1 MKYIKLLMLLAVV
14 TFFGACSSDDD
25 SWNSA
30 ADVTVSMKNPTMV
43 IKENMGLTNVPIE
56 VKGKTNGNV
65 YVTLAVKEVGKKP
78 AKEDVHYYITDK
90 TISISDSIGYVEV
103 EPVDNDEINADRTF
117 EITIVE
123 AKGAKIGNATTQVS
137 LKDNDSQIYEKLQ
150 GKWKL
155 TGVSRQGAP
164 MESVVKIIG
173 ASDEEDGDYN
183 NTLYMTGM
191 AVSSSS
197 ARLSFHYDED
207 TKQGLKPADIYSGEK
222 GYEALCKRSDIDL
235 VYIAADWNHNFSARH
250 AEGIHTVVL
259 NEVEFP
265 GIVLQ
270 IIGVSVLLEISFH
283 GSSQSLSY
291 SYHLSSLRCIGRF
304 LRRSHVLGIFLIR
317 QAQHLCI

>member
-65 YVTLAVKEVGKKP
+65 YVTLAVKEVGSNP

-103 EPVDNDEINADRTF
+103 EPVDDDGINADRTF

-123 AKGAKIGNATTQVS
+123 AKGAEIGNATTQVS

-183 NTLYMTGM
+183 NTLYLTGM
-191 AVSSSS
+191 AVNSSS
-197 ARLSFHYDED
+197 ARLSFHYDEK
-207 TKQGLKPADIYSGEK
+207 TKQGYVAFDNLGKYNFIEGYDFTKDLGIMGNIVLSNLSNGSLTTTPIKGTWSEDCKEIVFDQDQVLFGGIYTTGGTFT
-222 GYEALCKRSDIDL
+222 GYEF
-235 VYIAADWNHNFSARH
+235 FSVTK
-250 AEGIHTVVL
+250 IKLTKVK
-259 NEVEFP
+259 
-265 GIVLQ
+265 
-270 IIGVSVLLEISFH
+270 
-283 GSSQSLSY
+283 
-291 SYHLSSLRCIGRF
+291 
-304 LRRSHVLGIFLIR
+304 
-317 QAQHLCI
+317 

>member
-1 MKYIKLLMLLAVV
+1 MLLAVV

-56 VKGKTNGNV
+56 VKGKANGNV

-103 EPVDNDEINADRTF
+103 EPVDDDEINDDRTF

-155 TGVSRQGAP
+155 TAVNRQGAP
-164 MESVVKIIG
+164 LESVVKIIG
-173 ASDEEDGDYN
+173 ASDEKDGDYN
-183 NTLYMTGM
+183 HTLYLTGM

-197 ARLSFHYDED
+197 ARLSFNAKDGYVAFDNLGKYNFIEGYDF
-207 TKQGLKPADIYSGEK
+207 TKDLGIMGNIVLNNLSNGSLTTTPIKGTWSDDCKEIVFDQDQVLFGGIYTTGGTFT
-222 GYEALCKRSDIDL
+222 GYEF
-235 VYIAADWNHNFSARH
+235 FSVTK
-250 AEGIHTVVL
+250 IKLTKVK
-259 NEVEFP
+259 
-265 GIVLQ
+265 
-270 IIGVSVLLEISFH
+270 
-283 GSSQSLSY
+283 
-291 SYHLSSLRCIGRF
+291 
-304 LRRSHVLGIFLIR
+304 
-317 QAQHLCI
+317 

>member
-1 MKYIKLLMLLAVV
+1 MLLAVV

-65 YVTLAVKEVGKKP
+65 YVTLAVKEVGSNP

-173 ASDEEDGDYN
+173 ASDEKDGDYN
-183 NTLYMTGM
+183 HTLYLTGM

-197 ARLSFHYDED
+197 ARLSFHYDEK
-207 TKQGLKPADIYSGEK
+207 TKQGYVAFDNLGKYNFIEGYDFTKDLNIMGNIVLSNLSNGSLTTTPIKGTWSEDCKEIVFDQDQVLFGGIYTTGGTFT
-222 GYEALCKRSDIDL
+222 GYEF
-235 VYIAADWNHNFSARH
+235 FSVTK
-250 AEGIHTVVL
+250 IKLTKVK
-259 NEVEFP
+259 
-265 GIVLQ
+265 
-270 IIGVSVLLEISFH
+270 
-283 GSSQSLSY
+283 
-291 SYHLSSLRCIGRF
+291 
-304 LRRSHVLGIFLIR
+304 
-317 QAQHLCI
+317 

>member
-1 MKYIKLLMLLAVV
+1 MLLAVV

-103 EPVDNDEINADRTF
+103 EPVDDDEINDDRTF

-173 ASDEEDGDYN
+173 ASDEKDGDYN
-183 NTLYMTGM
+183 HTLYLTGR

-197 ARLSFHYDED
+197 ARLSFNAKDGYVAFDNLGKYNFIEGYDFTKDLGIMGNIVLSNLSNGSLTTTPIKGTWSED
-207 TKQGLKPADIYSGEK
+207 CKEIVFDQDQVLFGGIYTTGGSFT
-222 GYEALCKRSDIDL
+222 GYEF
-235 VYIAADWNHNFSARH
+235 FSVTK
-250 AEGIHTVVL
+250 IKLTKVK
-259 NEVEFP
+259 
-265 GIVLQ
+265 
-270 IIGVSVLLEISFH
+270 
-283 GSSQSLSY
+283 
-291 SYHLSSLRCIGRF
+291 
-304 LRRSHVLGIFLIR
+304 
-317 QAQHLCI
+317 

>member
-14 TFFGACSSDDD
+14 TFFGACSSNDD
-25 SWNSA
+25 SWNTAS
-30 ADVTVSMKNPTMV
+30 DVTVSMKNPTMV

-56 VKGKTNGNV
+56 VKGETNGNV
-65 YVTLAVKEVGKKP
+65 YVTLEVKEVGKNP

-103 EPVDNDEINADRTF
+103 EPVDDDEINADRTF

-155 TGVSRQGAP
+155 TAVSRQGAP

-173 ASDEEDGDYN
+173 ASDNSDADYN
-183 NTLYMTGM
+183 HTLYLTGM

-197 ARLSFHYDED
+197 ARLSFKED
-207 TKQGLKPADIYSGEK
+207 TKEITFDNLGKYNFIEGYDFTQSPELGIMGNIVLSNLSNGSLTTTPIKGTWSEDCKEIVFDQDQVLFGGIYTPGGTFT
-222 GYEALCKRSDIDL
+222 GYEF
-235 VYIAADWNHNFSARH
+235 FSVTK
-250 AEGIHTVVL
+250 IKLTKVK
-259 NEVEFP
+259 
-265 GIVLQ
+265 
-270 IIGVSVLLEISFH
+270 
-283 GSSQSLSY
+283 
-291 SYHLSSLRCIGRF
+291 
-304 LRRSHVLGIFLIR
+304 
-317 QAQHLCI
+317 

>member
-65 YVTLAVKEVGKKP
+65 YVTLAVKEVGSNP

-173 ASDEEDGDYN
+173 ASDEKDGDYN
-183 NTLYMTGM
+183 NTLYLTGM

-197 ARLSFHYDED
+197 ARLSFHYDEK
-207 TKQGLKPADIYSGEK
+207 TKQGYVAFDNLGKYNFIEGYDFTKDLGIMGNIVLSNLSNGQLTSTPIKGTWSEDCKEIVFDQDQVLFGGIYKPSGTFT
-222 GYEALCKRSDIDL
+222 GYEF
-235 VYIAADWNHNFSARH
+235 FSVTK
-250 AEGIHTVVL
+250 IKLTKVK
-259 NEVEFP
+259 
-265 GIVLQ
+265 
-270 IIGVSVLLEISFH
+270 
-283 GSSQSLSY
+283 
-291 SYHLSSLRCIGRF
+291 
-304 LRRSHVLGIFLIR
+304 
-317 QAQHLCI
+317 

>member
-65 YVTLAVKEVGKKP
+65 YVTLAVKEVGSNP

-103 EPVDNDEINADRTF
+103 EPVDDDEINADRTF

-123 AKGAKIGNATTQVS
+123 AKGAEIGNATTQVS

-173 ASDEEDGDYN
+173 ASDEKDGDYN
-183 NTLYMTGM
+183 NTLYLTGM

-197 ARLSFHYDED
+197 ARLSFHYDEK
-207 TKQGLKPADIYSGEK
+207 TKQGYVAFDNLGKYNFIEGYDFTKDLGIMGNIVLSNLSNGSLTTTPIKGTWSEDCKEIVFDQDQVLFGGIYTTGGTFT
-222 GYEALCKRSDIDL
+222 GYEF
-235 VYIAADWNHNFSARH
+235 FSVTK
-250 AEGIHTVVL
+250 IKLTKVK
-259 NEVEFP
+259 
-265 GIVLQ
+265 
-270 IIGVSVLLEISFH
+270 
-283 GSSQSLSY
+283 
-291 SYHLSSLRCIGRF
+291 
-304 LRRSHVLGIFLIR
+304 
-317 QAQHLCI
+317 

>member
-1 MKYIKLLMLLAVV
+1 MLLAVV

-43 IKENMGLTNVPIE
+43 IKENMGLTNVPIKVE
-56 VKGKTNGNV
+56 GKTNGNV
-65 YVTLAVKEVGKKP
+65 YVTLAVKEVGSNP

-103 EPVDNDEINADRTF
+103 EPVDDDEINADRTF
-117 EITIVE
+117 AITIVE

-137 LKDNDSQIYEKLQ
+137 LRDNDSQIYEKLQ

-155 TGVSRQGAP
+155 TGVSRQGTP

-183 NTLYMTGM
+183 NTLYLTGM

-197 ARLSFHYDED
+197 ARLSFDEKTKEIAFDNLGKYNFIEGYDFTKDLGFMGNIMLHNLSNGSLTSTPIKGTWSED
-207 TKQGLKPADIYSGEK
+207 CKEIVFDQDQVLFGGIYTPGGTFT
-222 GYEALCKRSDIDL
+222 GYEF
-235 VYIAADWNHNFSARH
+235 FSVTK
-250 AEGIHTVVL
+250 IKLTKVK
-259 NEVEFP
+259 
-265 GIVLQ
+265 
-270 IIGVSVLLEISFH
+270 
-283 GSSQSLSY
+283 
-291 SYHLSSLRCIGRF
+291 
-304 LRRSHVLGIFLIR
+304 
-317 QAQHLCI
+317 

>member
-65 YVTLAVKEVGKKP
+65 YVTLAVKEVGSNP

-103 EPVDNDEINADRTF
+103 EPVDDDEINDDRTF

-173 ASDEEDGDYN
+173 ASDEKDGDYN
-183 NTLYMTGM
+183 HTLYLTGM

-197 ARLSFHYDED
+197 ARLSFDEKTKEIAFDNLGKYNFIEGYDFTKDLGIMGNIVLNNLSNGSLTTTPIKGTWSED
-207 TKQGLKPADIYSGEK
+207 CKEIVFDQDQVLFGGIYTTGGTFT
-222 GYEALCKRSDIDL
+222 GYEF
-235 VYIAADWNHNFSARH
+235 FSVTK
-250 AEGIHTVVL
+250 IKLTKVK
-259 NEVEFP
+259 
-265 GIVLQ
+265 
-270 IIGVSVLLEISFH
+270 
-283 GSSQSLSY
+283 
-291 SYHLSSLRCIGRF
+291 
-304 LRRSHVLGIFLIR
+304 
-317 QAQHLCI
+317 

>member
-1 MKYIKLLMLLAVV
+1 MLLAVV
-14 TFFGACSSDDD
+14 TFFGACSSDED

-43 IKENMGLTNVPIE
+43 IKENMGLTNVPIKVE
-56 VKGKTNGNV
+56 GKTNGNV
-65 YVTLAVKEVGKKP
+65 YVTLAVKEVGSNP

-103 EPVDNDEINADRTF
+103 EPVDDDEINTDRTF

-173 ASDEEDGDYN
+173 ASDEKDGDYN
-183 NTLYMTGM
+183 HTLYLTGM

-197 ARLSFHYDED
+197 ARLSFDEKNKVIAFDNLGKYNFIEGYDFTKDLNIMGNIVLSNLSNGSLTTTPIKGTWSED
-207 TKQGLKPADIYSGEK
+207 CKEIVFDQDQVLFGGIYTTGGTFT
-222 GYEALCKRSDIDL
+222 GYEF
-235 VYIAADWNHNFSARH
+235 FSVTK
-250 AEGIHTVVL
+250 IKLTKVK
-259 NEVEFP
+259 
-265 GIVLQ
+265 
-270 IIGVSVLLEISFH
+270 
-283 GSSQSLSY
+283 
-291 SYHLSSLRCIGRF
+291 
-304 LRRSHVLGIFLIR
+304 
-317 QAQHLCI
+317 

>member
-65 YVTLAVKEVGKKP
+65 YVTLAVKEVGSNP

-103 EPVDNDEINADRTF
+103 EPVDDDGINADRTF

-123 AKGAKIGNATTQVS
+123 AKGAEIGNATTQVS

-183 NTLYMTGM
+183 NTLYLTGM
-191 AVSSSS
+191 AVNSSS
-197 ARLSFHYDED
+197 ARLSFHYDEK
-207 TKQGLKPADIYSGEK
+207 TKQGYVAFDNLGKYNFIEGYDFTKDLGIMGNIVLSNLSNGSLTTTPIKGTWSEDCKEIVLDQDQVLFGGIYTTGGTFT
-222 GYEALCKRSDIDL
+222 GYEF
-235 VYIAADWNHNFSARH
+235 FSVTK
-250 AEGIHTVVL
+250 IKLTKVK
-259 NEVEFP
+259 
-265 GIVLQ
+265 
-270 IIGVSVLLEISFH
+270 
-283 GSSQSLSY
+283 
-291 SYHLSSLRCIGRF
+291 
-304 LRRSHVLGIFLIR
+304 
-317 QAQHLCI
+317 

>member
-65 YVTLAVKEVGKKP
+65 YVTLAVKEVGSNP

-183 NTLYMTGM
+183 NTLYLTGM

-207 TKQGLKPADIYSGEK
+207 TKQGYVAFD
-222 GYEALCKRSDIDL
+222 
-235 VYIAADWNHNFSARH
+235 N
-250 AEGIHTVVL
+250 
-259 NEVEFP
+259 
-265 GIVLQ
+265 
-270 IIGVSVLLEISFH
+270 
-283 GSSQSLSY
+283 
-291 SYHLSSLRCIGRF
+291 
-304 LRRSHVLGIFLIR
+304 LGK
-317 QAQHLCI
+317 

>member
-1 MKYIKLLMLLAVV
+1 MLLAVV

-65 YVTLAVKEVGKKP
+65 YVTLAVKEVGSNP

-173 ASDEEDGDYN
+173 ASDEKDGDYN
-183 NTLYMTGM
+183 HTLYLTGM

-197 ARLSFHYDED
+197 ARLSFDEKNKVIAFDNLGKYNFIEGYDFTKDLNIMGNIVLSNLSNGSLTTTPIKGTWSED
-207 TKQGLKPADIYSGEK
+207 CKEIVFDQDQVLFGGIYTPGGTFT
-222 GYEALCKRSDIDL
+222 GYEF
-235 VYIAADWNHNFSARH
+235 FSVTK
-250 AEGIHTVVL
+250 IKLTKVK
-259 NEVEFP
+259 
-265 GIVLQ
+265 
-270 IIGVSVLLEISFH
+270 
-283 GSSQSLSY
+283 
-291 SYHLSSLRCIGRF
+291 
-304 LRRSHVLGIFLIR
+304 
-317 QAQHLCI
+317 

>member
-1 MKYIKLLMLLAVV
+1 MLLAVV
-14 TFFGACSSDDD
+14 TFFGACSSNDD
-25 SWNSA
+25 SWNTAS
-30 ADVTVSMKNPTMV
+30 DVTVSMKNPTMV

-56 VKGKTNGNV
+56 VKGETNGNV
-65 YVTLAVKEVGKKP
+65 YVTLEVKEVGKNP

-103 EPVDNDEINADRTF
+103 EPVDDDEINDDRTF

-173 ASDEEDGDYN
+173 ASDEKDGDYN
-183 NTLYMTGM
+183 HTLYLTGM

-197 ARLSFHYDED
+197 ARLSFDEKTKEIAFDNLGKYNFIEGYDFTKDLGIMGNIVLNNLSNGSLTTTPIKGTWSED
-207 TKQGLKPADIYSGEK
+207 CKEIVFDQDQVLFGGIYTTGGTFT
-222 GYEALCKRSDIDL
+222 GYEF
-235 VYIAADWNHNFSARH
+235 FSVTK
-250 AEGIHTVVL
+250 IKLTKVK
-259 NEVEFP
+259 
-265 GIVLQ
+265 
-270 IIGVSVLLEISFH
+270 
-283 GSSQSLSY
+283 
-291 SYHLSSLRCIGRF
+291 
-304 LRRSHVLGIFLIR
+304 
-317 QAQHLCI
+317 

>member
-65 YVTLAVKEVGKKP
+65 YVTLAVKEVGSNP

-103 EPVDNDEINADRTF
+103 EPVDDDEINADRTF

-123 AKGAKIGNATTQVS
+123 AKGAEIGNATTQVS

-173 ASDEEDGDYN
+173 ASDEKDGDYN
-183 NTLYMTGM
+183 NTLYLTGM

-197 ARLSFHYDED
+197 ARLSFHYDEK
-207 TKQGLKPADIYSGEK
+207 TKQGYVAFDNLGKYNFIEGYDFTKYLGIMGNIVLSNLSNGSLTTTPIKGTWSEDCKEIVFDQDQVLFGGIYTTGGTFT
-222 GYEALCKRSDIDL
+222 GYEF
-235 VYIAADWNHNFSARH
+235 FSVTK
-250 AEGIHTVVL
+250 IKLTKVK
-259 NEVEFP
+259 
-265 GIVLQ
+265 
-270 IIGVSVLLEISFH
+270 
-283 GSSQSLSY
+283 
-291 SYHLSSLRCIGRF
+291 
-304 LRRSHVLGIFLIR
+304 
-317 QAQHLCI
+317 

>member
-30 ADVTVSMKNPTMV
+30 ADVTVSMKNSTMV

-65 YVTLAVKEVGKKP
+65 YVTLAVKEVGEKP

-103 EPVDNDEINADRTF
+103 EPVDDDEINADRTF

-173 ASDEEDGDYN
+173 ASDEKDGDYN
-183 NTLYMTGM
+183 NTLYLTGM

-197 ARLSFHYDED
+197 ARLSFHYDEK
-207 TKQGLKPADIYSGEK
+207 TKQGYVAFDNLGKYNFIEGYDFTKDLGIMGNIVLSNLSNGSLTTTPIKGTWSEDCKEIVFDQDQVLFGGIYTTGGTFT
-222 GYEALCKRSDIDL
+222 GYEF
-235 VYIAADWNHNFSARH
+235 FSVTK
-250 AEGIHTVVL
+250 IKLTKVK
-259 NEVEFP
+259 
-265 GIVLQ
+265 
-270 IIGVSVLLEISFH
+270 
-283 GSSQSLSY
+283 
-291 SYHLSSLRCIGRF
+291 
-304 LRRSHVLGIFLIR
+304 
-317 QAQHLCI
+317 

>member
-65 YVTLAVKEVGKKP
+65 YVTLAVKEVGSNP

-103 EPVDNDEINADRTF
+103 EPVDDDGINADRTF

-123 AKGAKIGNATTQVS
+123 AKGAEIGNATTQVS

-183 NTLYMTGM
+183 NTLYLTGM
-191 AVSSSS
+191 AVNSSST
-197 ARLSFHYDED
+197 RLSFHYDEK
-207 TKQGLKPADIYSGEK
+207 TKQGYVAFDNLGKYNFIEGYDFTKDLGIMGNIVLSNLSNGSLTTTPIKGTWSEDCKEIVFDQDQVLFGGIYTTGGTFT
-222 GYEALCKRSDIDL
+222 GYEF
-235 VYIAADWNHNFSARH
+235 FSVTK
-250 AEGIHTVVL
+250 IKLTKVK
-259 NEVEFP
+259 
-265 GIVLQ
+265 
-270 IIGVSVLLEISFH
+270 
-283 GSSQSLSY
+283 
-291 SYHLSSLRCIGRF
+291 
-304 LRRSHVLGIFLIR
+304 
-317 QAQHLCI
+317 

>member
-1 MKYIKLLMLLAVV
+1 MLLAVV

-25 SWNSA
+25 SWNTA
-30 ADVTVSMKNPTMV
+30 ADVTVSMKDSTMV

-103 EPVDNDEINADRTF
+103 EPVDDDEINDDRTF

-173 ASDEEDGDYN
+173 ASDEKDGDYN
-183 NTLYMTGM
+183 HTLYLTGM

-197 ARLSFHYDED
+197 ARLSFDEKNKVIAFDNLGKYNFIEGYDFTKDLNIMGNIVLSNLSNGSLTTTPIKGTWSED
-207 TKQGLKPADIYSGEK
+207 CKEIVFDQDQVLFGGIYTPGGTFT
-222 GYEALCKRSDIDL
+222 GYEF
-235 VYIAADWNHNFSARH
+235 FSVTK
-250 AEGIHTVVL
+250 IKLTKVK
-259 NEVEFP
+259 
-265 GIVLQ
+265 
-270 IIGVSVLLEISFH
+270 
-283 GSSQSLSY
+283 
-291 SYHLSSLRCIGRF
+291 
-304 LRRSHVLGIFLIR
+304 
-317 QAQHLCI
+317 

>member
-30 ADVTVSMKNPTMV
+30 ADVTVSMKDSTMV

-103 EPVDNDEINADRTF
+103 EPVDDDEINDDRTF

-173 ASDEEDGDYN
+173 ASDEKDGDYN
-183 NTLYMTGM
+183 HTLYLTGM

-197 ARLSFHYDED
+197 ARLSFNAKDGYVAFDNLGKYNFIEGYDFTKDLGIMGNIVLSNLSNGSLTTTPIKGTWSED
-207 TKQGLKPADIYSGEK
+207 CKEIVFDQDQVLFGGIYTTGGTFT
-222 GYEALCKRSDIDL
+222 GYEF
-235 VYIAADWNHNFSARH
+235 FSVTK
-250 AEGIHTVVL
+250 IKLTKVK
-259 NEVEFP
+259 
-265 GIVLQ
+265 
-270 IIGVSVLLEISFH
+270 
-283 GSSQSLSY
+283 
-291 SYHLSSLRCIGRF
+291 
-304 LRRSHVLGIFLIR
+304 
-317 QAQHLCI
+317 

>member
-1 MKYIKLLMLLAVV
+1 MLLAVV

-103 EPVDNDEINADRTF
+103 EPVDDDEINDDRTF

-173 ASDEEDGDYN
+173 ASDEKDGDYN
-183 NTLYMTGM
+183 HTLYLTGM
-191 AVSSSS
+191 AVTSSS
-197 ARLSFHYDED
+197 ARLSFNAKDGYVAFDNLGKYNFIEGYDFTKDLGIMGNIVLSNLSNGSLTTTPIKGTWSED
-207 TKQGLKPADIYSGEK
+207 CKEIVFDQDQVLFGGIYTTGGTFT
-222 GYEALCKRSDIDL
+222 GYEF
-235 VYIAADWNHNFSARH
+235 FSVTK
-250 AEGIHTVVL
+250 IKLTKVK
-259 NEVEFP
+259 
-265 GIVLQ
+265 
-270 IIGVSVLLEISFH
+270 
-283 GSSQSLSY
+283 
-291 SYHLSSLRCIGRF
+291 
-304 LRRSHVLGIFLIR
+304 
-317 QAQHLCI
+317 

>member
-1 MKYIKLLMLLAVV
+1 MLLAVV

-103 EPVDNDEINADRTF
+103 EPVDDDEINADRTF

-173 ASDEEDGDYN
+173 ASDEKDGDYN
-183 NTLYMTGM
+183 HTLYLTGM

-197 ARLSFHYDED
+197 ARLSFHYDEKN
-207 TKQGLKPADIYSGEK
+207 KQGYVAFDNLGKYNFIEGYDFTKDLGIMGNIVLSNLSNGSLTTTPIKGTWSEDCKEIVFDQDQVLFGGIYTTGGTFT
-222 GYEALCKRSDIDL
+222 GYEF
-235 VYIAADWNHNFSARH
+235 FSVTK
-250 AEGIHTVVL
+250 IKLTKVK
-259 NEVEFP
+259 
-265 GIVLQ
+265 
-270 IIGVSVLLEISFH
+270 
-283 GSSQSLSY
+283 
-291 SYHLSSLRCIGRF
+291 
-304 LRRSHVLGIFLIR
+304 
-317 QAQHLCI
+317 

>member
-1 MKYIKLLMLLAVV
+1 MLLAVV

-65 YVTLAVKEVGKKP
+65 YVTLAVKEVGSNP

-103 EPVDNDEINADRTF
+103 EPVDDDGINADRTF

-123 AKGAKIGNATTQVS
+123 AKGAEIGNATTQVS
-137 LKDNDSQIYEKLQ
+137 LNDNDSQIYEKLQ

-183 NTLYMTGM
+183 NTLYLTGM
-191 AVSSSS
+191 AVNSSS
-197 ARLSFHYDED
+197 ARLSFHYDEK
-207 TKQGLKPADIYSGEK
+207 TKQGYVAFDNLGKYNFIEGYDFTKDLGIMGNIVLSNLSNGSLTTTPIKGTWSEDCKEIVFDQDQVLFGGIYTTGGTFT
-222 GYEALCKRSDIDL
+222 GYEF
-235 VYIAADWNHNFSARH
+235 FSVTK
-250 AEGIHTVVL
+250 IKLTKVK
-259 NEVEFP
+259 
-265 GIVLQ
+265 
-270 IIGVSVLLEISFH
+270 
-283 GSSQSLSY
+283 
-291 SYHLSSLRCIGRF
+291 
-304 LRRSHVLGIFLIR
+304 
-317 QAQHLCI
+317 

>member
-1 MKYIKLLMLLAVV
+1 MLLAVV

-25 SWNSA
+25 SWNTAS
-30 ADVTVSMKNPTMV
+30 DVTVSMKNPTMV

-56 VKGKTNGNV
+56 VKGETNGNV
-65 YVTLAVKEVGKKP
+65 YVTLEVKKVGNKP

-103 EPVDNDEINADRTF
+103 EPVDDDEINADRTF

-173 ASDEEDGDYN
+173 ASDDSDADYN
-183 NTLYMTGM
+183 HTLYLTGM

-197 ARLSFHYDED
+197 ARLSFKEDDKEIAFDNLGKYNFIEGYDF
-207 TKQGLKPADIYSGEK
+207 TKELGFMGNIVL
-222 GYEALCKRSDIDL
+222 
-235 VYIAADWNHNFSARH
+235 HNFSNGSLTSTPIKGTWS
-250 AEGIHTVVL
+250 EDCKEIVFDQDQVLFGGIYTPGGTFTSY
-259 NEVEFP
+259 EFF
-265 GIVLQ
+265 
-270 IIGVSVLLEISFH
+270 SVTKIKLTKIK
-283 GSSQSLSY
+283 
-291 SYHLSSLRCIGRF
+291 
-304 LRRSHVLGIFLIR
+304 
-317 QAQHLCI
+317 

>member
-1 MKYIKLLMLLAVV
+1 MLLAVV

-65 YVTLAVKEVGKKP
+65 YVTLAVKEVGSNP

-103 EPVDNDEINADRTF
+103 EPVDDDGINADRTF

-123 AKGAKIGNATTQVS
+123 AKGAEIGNATTQVS

-183 NTLYMTGM
+183 NTLYLTGM
-191 AVSSSS
+191 AVNSSS
-197 ARLSFHYDED
+197 ARLSFHYDEK
-207 TKQGLKPADIYSGEK
+207 TKQGYVAFDNLGKYNFIEGYDFTKDLGIMGNIVLSNLSNGSLTTTPIKGTWSEDCKEIVFDQDQVLFGGLYTTGGTFT
-222 GYEALCKRSDIDL
+222 GYE
-235 VYIAADWNHNFSARH
+235 F
-250 AEGIHTVVL
+250 
-259 NEVEFP
+259 F
-265 GIVLQ
+265 IVTKIKLTK
-270 IIGVSVLLEISFH
+270 VK
-283 GSSQSLSY
+283 
-291 SYHLSSLRCIGRF
+291 
-304 LRRSHVLGIFLIR
+304 
-317 QAQHLCI
+317 

>member
-1 MKYIKLLMLLAVV
+1 MLLAVV

-65 YVTLAVKEVGKKP
+65 YVTLAVKEVGSNP

-103 EPVDNDEINADRTF
+103 EPVDDDGINADRTF

-123 AKGAKIGNATTQVS
+123 AKGAVIGNATTQVS

-183 NTLYMTGM
+183 NTLYLTGM
-191 AVSSSS
+191 AVNSSS
-197 ARLSFHYDED
+197 ARLSFHYDEK
-207 TKQGLKPADIYSGEK
+207 TKQGYVAFDNLGKYNFIEGYDFTKDLGIMGNIVLSNLSNGSLTTTPIKGTWSEDCKEIVFDQDQVLFGGIYTTGGTFT
-222 GYEALCKRSDIDL
+222 GYEF
-235 VYIAADWNHNFSARH
+235 FSVTK
-250 AEGIHTVVL
+250 IKLTKVK
-259 NEVEFP
+259 
-265 GIVLQ
+265 
-270 IIGVSVLLEISFH
+270 
-283 GSSQSLSY
+283 
-291 SYHLSSLRCIGRF
+291 
-304 LRRSHVLGIFLIR
+304 
-317 QAQHLCI
+317 

>member
-1 MKYIKLLMLLAVV
+1 MLLAVV

-25 SWNSA
+25 SWNTAS
-30 ADVTVSMKNPTMV
+30 DVTVSMKNSKMV

-65 YVTLAVKEVGKKP
+65 YVTLAVKEVGSNP

-103 EPVDNDEINADRTF
+103 EPVDDDEINDDRTF

-197 ARLSFHYDED
+197 ARLSFHYDNA
-207 TKQGLKPADIYSGEK
+207 TKQGYVAFDNLGKYNFIEGYDFTKDLGIMGNIVLSNLSNGSLTTTPIKGTWSEDCKEIVFDQDQVLFGGIYTTGGTFT
-222 GYEALCKRSDIDL
+222 GYEF
-235 VYIAADWNHNFSARH
+235 FSVTK
-250 AEGIHTVVL
+250 IKLTKVK
-259 NEVEFP
+259 
-265 GIVLQ
+265 
-270 IIGVSVLLEISFH
+270 
-283 GSSQSLSY
+283 
-291 SYHLSSLRCIGRF
+291 
-304 LRRSHVLGIFLIR
+304 
-317 QAQHLCI
+317 

>member
-1 MKYIKLLMLLAVV
+1 MLLAVV

-65 YVTLAVKEVGKKP
+65 YVTLAVKEVGSNP

-103 EPVDNDEINADRTF
+103 EPVDDDEINADRTF

-173 ASDEEDGDYN
+173 ASDEKDGDYN
-183 NTLYMTGM
+183 HTLYLTGM

-197 ARLSFHYDED
+197 ARLSFDEKTKEIAFDNLGKYNFIEGYDFTKDLGIMGNIVLNNLSNGSLTTTPIKGTWSED
-207 TKQGLKPADIYSGEK
+207 CKEIVFDQDQVLFGGIYTPGGTFT
-222 GYEALCKRSDIDL
+222 GYEF
-235 VYIAADWNHNFSARH
+235 FSATK
-250 AEGIHTVVL
+250 IKLTKVK
-259 NEVEFP
+259 
-265 GIVLQ
+265 
-270 IIGVSVLLEISFH
+270 
-283 GSSQSLSY
+283 
-291 SYHLSSLRCIGRF
+291 
-304 LRRSHVLGIFLIR
+304 
-317 QAQHLCI
+317 

>member
-25 SWNSA
+25 SWNTA

-65 YVTLAVKEVGKKP
+65 YVTLAVKEVGSNP

-103 EPVDNDEINADRTF
+103 EPVDDDEINADRTF

-183 NTLYMTGM
+183 NTLYLTGM

-197 ARLSFHYDED
+197 ARLSFNAKEGYVAFDNLGKYNFIEGYDF
-207 TKQGLKPADIYSGEK
+207 TKDLDIMGNIVLSNLSNGSLTTTPIKGTWSKDCKEIVFDQDQVLFGGIYTTGGTFT
-222 GYEALCKRSDIDL
+222 GYEF
-235 VYIAADWNHNFSARH
+235 FSVTK
-250 AEGIHTVVL
+250 IKLTKVK
-259 NEVEFP
+259 
-265 GIVLQ
+265 
-270 IIGVSVLLEISFH
+270 
-283 GSSQSLSY
+283 
-291 SYHLSSLRCIGRF
+291 
-304 LRRSHVLGIFLIR
+304 
-317 QAQHLCI
+317 

>member
-1 MKYIKLLMLLAVV
+1 MLLAVV

-103 EPVDNDEINADRTF
+103 EPVDDDEINDDRTF

-173 ASDEEDGDYN
+173 ASDEKDGDYN
-183 NTLYMTGM
+183 HTLYLTGM

-197 ARLSFHYDED
+197 ARLSFNAKDGYVAFDNLGKYNFIEGYDFTKDLGIMGNIVLSNLSNGSLTTTPIKGTWSED
-207 TKQGLKPADIYSGEK
+207 CKEIVFDQDQVLFGGIYTTGGTFT
-222 GYEALCKRSDIDL
+222 GYEF
-235 VYIAADWNHNFSARH
+235 FSVTK
-250 AEGIHTVVL
+250 IKLTKVK
-259 NEVEFP
+259 
-265 GIVLQ
+265 
-270 IIGVSVLLEISFH
+270 
-283 GSSQSLSY
+283 
-291 SYHLSSLRCIGRF
+291 
-304 LRRSHVLGIFLIR
+304 
-317 QAQHLCI
+317 

>member
-1 MKYIKLLMLLAVV
+1 MLLAVV

-25 SWNSA
+25 SWNTAS
-30 ADVTVSMKNPTMV
+30 DVTVSMKNSTMV

-65 YVTLAVKEVGKKP
+65 YVTLEVKEVGKNP

-103 EPVDNDEINADRTF
+103 EPVDDDEINDDRTF

-123 AKGAKIGNATTQVS
+123 AKGAEIGNATTQVS

-197 ARLSFHYDED
+197 ARLSFHYDNA
-207 TKQGLKPADIYSGEK
+207 TKQGYVAFDNLGKYNFIEGYDFTKDLGIMGNIVLSNLSNGSLTTTPIKGTWSEDCKEIVFDQDQVLFGGIYTTTGGTFT
-222 GYEALCKRSDIDL
+222 GYEF
-235 VYIAADWNHNFSARH
+235 FSVTK
-250 AEGIHTVVL
+250 IKLTKVK
-259 NEVEFP
+259 
-265 GIVLQ
+265 
-270 IIGVSVLLEISFH
+270 
-283 GSSQSLSY
+283 
-291 SYHLSSLRCIGRF
+291 
-304 LRRSHVLGIFLIR
+304 
-317 QAQHLCI
+317 

>member
-1 MKYIKLLMLLAVV
+1 MLLAVV
-14 TFFGACSSDDD
+14 TFFGASSSDDD

-103 EPVDNDEINADRTF
+103 EPVDDDEINDDRTF

-173 ASDEEDGDYN
+173 ASDEKDGDYN
-183 NTLYMTGM
+183 HTLYLTGM

-197 ARLSFHYDED
+197 ARLSFNAKDGYVAFDNLGKYNFIEGYDFTKDLGIMGNIVLNNLSNGSLTTTPIKGTWSED
-207 TKQGLKPADIYSGEK
+207 CKEIVFDQDQVLFGGIYTTGGTFT
-222 GYEALCKRSDIDL
+222 GYEF
-235 VYIAADWNHNFSARH
+235 FSVTK
-250 AEGIHTVVL
+250 IKLTKVK
-259 NEVEFP
+259 
-265 GIVLQ
+265 
-270 IIGVSVLLEISFH
+270 
-283 GSSQSLSY
+283 
-291 SYHLSSLRCIGRF
+291 
-304 LRRSHVLGIFLIR
+304 
-317 QAQHLCI
+317 

>member
-1 MKYIKLLMLLAVV
+1 MLLAVV

-30 ADVTVSMKNPTMV
+30 SDVTVSMKNPTMV

-65 YVTLAVKEVGKKP
+65 YVTLAVKEVGSNP

-103 EPVDNDEINADRTF
+103 EPVDDDEINDDRTF

-173 ASDEEDGDYN
+173 ASDEKDGDYN
-183 NTLYMTGM
+183 HTLYLTGM

-197 ARLSFHYDED
+197 ARLSFDEKTKEIAFDNLGKYNFIEGYDFTKDLGIMGNIVLNNLSNGSLTTTPIKGTWSED
-207 TKQGLKPADIYSGEK
+207 CKEIVFDQDQVLFGGIYTTGGTFT
-222 GYEALCKRSDIDL
+222 GYEF
-235 VYIAADWNHNFSARH
+235 FSVTK
-250 AEGIHTVVL
+250 IKLTKVK
-259 NEVEFP
+259 
-265 GIVLQ
+265 
-270 IIGVSVLLEISFH
+270 
-283 GSSQSLSY
+283 
-291 SYHLSSLRCIGRF
+291 
-304 LRRSHVLGIFLIR
+304 
-317 QAQHLCI
+317 

>member
-1 MKYIKLLMLLAVV
+1 MLLAVV

-65 YVTLAVKEVGKKP
+65 YVTLAVKEVGSNP

-103 EPVDNDEINADRTF
+103 EPVDDDGINADRTF

-123 AKGAKIGNATTQVS
+123 AKGAEIGNATTQVS

-183 NTLYMTGM
+183 NTLYLTGM
-191 AVSSSS
+191 AVNSSS
-197 ARLSFHYDED
+197 ARLSFHYDEKTMAFD
-207 TKQGLKPADIYSGEK
+207 NLGKYNFIEGYDFTKDLGIMGNIVLSNLSNGSLTTTPIKGTWSEDCKEIVFDQDQVLFGGIYTTGGTFT
-222 GYEALCKRSDIDL
+222 GYEF
-235 VYIAADWNHNFSARH
+235 FSVTK
-250 AEGIHTVVL
+250 IKLTKVK
-259 NEVEFP
+259 
-265 GIVLQ
+265 
-270 IIGVSVLLEISFH
+270 
-283 GSSQSLSY
+283 
-291 SYHLSSLRCIGRF
+291 
-304 LRRSHVLGIFLIR
+304 
-317 QAQHLCI
+317 

>member
-1 MKYIKLLMLLAVV
+1 MLLAVV

-103 EPVDNDEINADRTF
+103 EPVDDDEINDDRTF

-155 TGVSRQGAP
+155 TAVNRQGAP
-164 MESVVKIIG
+164 LESVVKIIG
-173 ASDEEDGDYN
+173 ASDEKDGDYN
-183 NTLYMTGM
+183 HTLYLTGM

-197 ARLSFHYDED
+197 ARLSFNAKDGYVAFDNLGKYNFIEGYDFTKDLGIMGNIVLSNLSNGSLTTTPIKGTWSED
-207 TKQGLKPADIYSGEK
+207 CKEIVFDQDQVLFGGIYTTGGSFT
-222 GYEALCKRSDIDL
+222 GYEF
-235 VYIAADWNHNFSARH
+235 FSVTK
-250 AEGIHTVVL
+250 IKLTKVK
-259 NEVEFP
+259 
-265 GIVLQ
+265 
-270 IIGVSVLLEISFH
+270 
-283 GSSQSLSY
+283 
-291 SYHLSSLRCIGRF
+291 
-304 LRRSHVLGIFLIR
+304 
-317 QAQHLCI
+317 

>member
-1 MKYIKLLMLLAVV
+1 MLLAVV

-103 EPVDNDEINADRTF
+103 EPVDDDEINDDRTF

-123 AKGAKIGNATTQVS
+123 AKGAKIDKAKTQVS
-137 LKDNDSQIYEKLQ
+137 LRDNDSQIYEKLQ

-155 TGVSRQGAP
+155 TGVSRQGTP

-183 NTLYMTGM
+183 NTLYLTGM

-207 TKQGLKPADIYSGEK
+207 TKQGYVAFDNLGKYNFIEGYDFTKDLGFMGNIMLHNLSNGQLTSTPIKGTWSEDCKEIVFDQDQVLFGGIYTPGGTFT
-222 GYEALCKRSDIDL
+222 GYEF
-235 VYIAADWNHNFSARH
+235 FSVTK
-250 AEGIHTVVL
+250 IKLTKVK
-259 NEVEFP
+259 
-265 GIVLQ
+265 
-270 IIGVSVLLEISFH
+270 
-283 GSSQSLSY
+283 
-291 SYHLSSLRCIGRF
+291 
-304 LRRSHVLGIFLIR
+304 
-317 QAQHLCI
+317 

>member
-1 MKYIKLLMLLAVV
+1 MLLAVV

-65 YVTLAVKEVGKKP
+65 YVTLAVKEVGSNP

-103 EPVDNDEINADRTF
+103 EPVDDDGINADRTF

-123 AKGAKIGNATTQVS
+123 AKGAEIGNATTQVS

-183 NTLYMTGM
+183 NTLYLTGM
-191 AVSSSS
+191 AVNSSS
-197 ARLSFHYDED
+197 ARLSFHYDEK
-207 TKQGLKPADIYSGEK
+207 TKQGYVAFDNLGKYNFIE
-222 GYEALCKRSDIDL
+222 GYDFTKDL
-235 VYIAADWNHNFSARH
+235 
-250 AEGIHTVVL
+250 GIMG
-259 NEVEFP
+259 N
-265 GIVLQ
+265 IVLSNLSNGSLTTTPIKGTWSEDCKEIVFDQ
-270 IIGVSVLLEISFH
+270 DQVLFGGIYTTGGTFTGCEFFSVTKIKLTK
-283 GSSQSLSY
+283 
-291 SYHLSSLRCIGRF
+291 
-304 LRRSHVLGIFLIR
+304 VK
-317 QAQHLCI
+317 

>member
-65 YVTLAVKEVGKKP
+65 YVTLAVKEVGSNP

-103 EPVDNDEINADRTF
+103 EPVDDDEINADRTF

-183 NTLYMTGM
+183 NTLYLTGM
-191 AVSSSS
+191 AVSSS

-207 TKQGLKPADIYSGEK
+207 TKQGYVAFDNLGKYNFIEGYDFTKDLGFMGNIMLHNLSNGQLTSTPIKGTWSEDCKEIVFDQDQVLFGGIYTPGGTFT
-222 GYEALCKRSDIDL
+222 GYEF
-235 VYIAADWNHNFSARH
+235 FSVTK
-250 AEGIHTVVL
+250 IKLTKVK
-259 NEVEFP
+259 
-265 GIVLQ
+265 
-270 IIGVSVLLEISFH
+270 
-283 GSSQSLSY
+283 
-291 SYHLSSLRCIGRF
+291 
-304 LRRSHVLGIFLIR
+304 
-317 QAQHLCI
+317 

>member
-1 MKYIKLLMLLAVV
+1 MLLAVV

-65 YVTLAVKEVGKKP
+65 YVTLAVKEVGSNP

-103 EPVDNDEINADRTF
+103 EPVDDDEINDDRTF

-173 ASDEEDGDYN
+173 ASDEKDGDYN
-183 NTLYMTGM
+183 HTLYLTGM

-197 ARLSFHYDED
+197 ARLSFNAKDGYVAFDNLGKYNFIEGYDFTKDLGIMGNIVLSNLSNGSLTTTPIKGTWSED
-207 TKQGLKPADIYSGEK
+207 CKEIVFDQDQVLFGGIYTTGGSFT
-222 GYEALCKRSDIDL
+222 GYEF
-235 VYIAADWNHNFSARH
+235 FSVTK
-250 AEGIHTVVL
+250 IKLTKVK
-259 NEVEFP
+259 
-265 GIVLQ
+265 
-270 IIGVSVLLEISFH
+270 
-283 GSSQSLSY
+283 
-291 SYHLSSLRCIGRF
+291 
-304 LRRSHVLGIFLIR
+304 
-317 QAQHLCI
+317 